1 MAEYQKNSKKE
12 KHKLEFNTLGALSI
26 ILDEKKLKTVE
37 FIKQHMIQDLII
49 LLILHRKD
57 GLPKKVIFNL
67 FWTNYSERSKRSNLN
82 TLIYRLNKSFGINK
96 DFLKIDRNYI
106 YLNMD
111 SVEIDVDNFLDGVET
126 VKYLENDNN
135 IDEAIS
141 IAFRTLKLYRGDFFE
156 NISTDLPLDEE
167 RLKLKH
173 IYQTLLFSIL
183 RLTVYKGL
191 YRESLEFGRKLISS
205 DPYCEPAY
213 RLIMTALGFLGN
225 RSELIRLY
233 VDFEKKLRGKYRID
247 PDEKTLLLKNSLL
260 LGINPEQEKIL
271 EEVSIFF

>member
-1 MAEYQKNSKKE
+1 
-12 KHKLEFNTLGALSI
+12 
-26 ILDEKKLKTVE
+26 
-37 FIKQHMIQDLII
+37 
-49 LLILHRKD
+49 LH
-57 GLPKKVIFNL
+57 
-67 FWTNYSERSKRSNLN
+67 S
-82 TLIYRLNKSFGINK
+82 
-96 DFLKIDRNYI
+96 
-106 YLNMD
+106 
-111 SVEIDVDNFLDGVET
+111 
-126 VKYLENDNN
+126 
-135 IDEAIS
+135 
-141 IAFRTLKLYRGDFFE
+141 KLYRGDFFE